1 VLVCCRHCLTWFT
14 VYSTFSSVQHHPGLD
29 VRIMLPNTVYLYQ
42 KHPLNKEEI
51 NIPPAT
57 WHAAAKTI
65 VCDVGNHVNS
75 LVRVEE
81 VRISGPHASESSAGF
96 LLLPLGR
103 RHLELILSQ
112 SNPDGLEPQ
121 DPILTDANRHPGK

>member
-1 VLVCCRHCLTWFT
+1 VC
-14 VYSTFSSVQHHPGLD
+14 STFSSVQHHPGLD
-29 VRIMLPNTVYLYQ
+29 VRIMLPHTVYFYQ

-65 VCDVGNHVNS
+65 VCDVGNHGNS

-96 LLLPLGR
+96 PLLPLGR
-103 RHLELILSQ
+103 RHLELSWDEKQ
-112 SNPDGLEPQ
+112 PPDMLQFRFEHF
-121 DPILTDANRHPGK
+121 T